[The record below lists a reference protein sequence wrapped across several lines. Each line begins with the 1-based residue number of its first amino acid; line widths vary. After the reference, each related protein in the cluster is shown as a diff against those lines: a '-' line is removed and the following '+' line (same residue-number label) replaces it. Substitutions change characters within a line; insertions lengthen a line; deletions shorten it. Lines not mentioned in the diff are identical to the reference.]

1 MRANMIFKVILVAVT
16 VLAGTP
22 AQAADELLTVVSK
35 IPLGRVTG
43 RIDHLAIDTKRNRL
57 FVAELGNN
65 SVGVIDLATQKV
77 VKRITGLREPQGIA
91 YEPRADRVYIANAGD
106 GVVKTFAAETLSPIG
121 EVKLGEDADNIRL
134 GGPDRVFV
142 GYGNGAIAVLQAGK
156 KVADLPLD
164 AHPEAFQFDA
174 ENGRLFVNEPEAHA
188 IAVIDDKTGQQ
199 RAKWGVRG
207 LNGNFPMAFDAANH
221 RLFVVYRSPATL
233 AVFDTTNGNLLSRL
247 SICGDADDLFFDATR
262 NRLYV
267 SCGEGFVVV
276 VSAADQ
282 RFKEIARVRTRT
294 GARTSL
300 FVPALDRLFV
310 AVRANGGEPAEIWV
324 LRPTS

>member
-1 MRANMIFKVILVAVT
+1 MKGRTILKAILVGIT
-16 VLAGTP
+16 VLAGTSVH
-22 AQAADELLTVVSK
+22 AADEPLTVASK

-43 RIDHLAIDTKRNRL
+43 RIDHLAIDTKRNML

-77 VKRITGLREPQGIA
+77 LKRITGLREPQGVA

-106 GVVKTFAAETLSPIG
+106 GVVKIFAAETLSSIG

-134 GGPDRVFV
+134 GGPDRIFV
-142 GYGNGAIAVLQAGK
+142 GYGDGAIAVLQAGK

-164 AHPEAFQFDA
+164 AHPESFQFDS
-174 ENGRLFVNEPEAHA
+174 EHGRLFVNEPDAHG
-188 IAVIDDKTGQQ
+188 IAVVDDKTGQL
-199 RAKWGVRG
+199 RAKWGIGG

-221 RLFVVYRSPATL
+221 RLLVVYRSPATL

-247 SICGDADDLFFDATR
+247 PICGDADDVFFDAKR
-262 NRLYV
+262 NQVYI
-267 SCGEGFVVV
+267 SCGEGFVAT
-276 VSAADQ
+276 VSAAGQ
-282 RFKEIARVRTRT
+282 RFTEIARVRTRA

-300 FVPALDRLFV
+300 FVPELDRLFV
-310 AVRANGGEPAEIWV
+310 AVRANGGKPAEIWV
-324 LRPTS
+324 LRPQS

>member
-1 MRANMIFKVILVAVT
+1 MKVSLILKAILVAVT
-16 VLAGTP
+16 ALAG
-22 AQAADELLTVVSK
+22 AAVQAADEPLTVASK

-65 SVGVIDLATQKV
+65 SIGVIDLATQKV

-91 YEPRADRVYIANAGD
+91 YEPRADRVHIANAGD
-106 GVVKTFAAETLSPIG
+106 GVVKTLAAETLSPIG

-134 GGPDRVFV
+134 GGPDRIFV
-142 GYGNGAIAVLQAGK
+142 GYGDGAIAVLQAGK

-164 AHPEAFQFDA
+164 AHPESFQFDA
-174 ENGRLFVNEPEAHA
+174 EQGRLFVNEPGAHG

-207 LNGNFPMAFDAANH
+207 LGGNFPMAFDAADH
-221 RLFVVYRSPATL
+221 RLFVAYRGPATL
-233 AVFDTTNGNLLSRL
+233 AVFDTTNGNLLNRL
-247 SICGDADDLFFDATR
+247 SICGDADDVFFDAKR

-267 SCGEGFVVV
+267 SCGEGFVTV

-282 RFKEIARVRTRT
+282 LVKEIARVRTRT

-300 FVPALDRLFV
+300 FVPALDQLFV
-310 AVRANGGEPAEIWV
+310 AVRASGGEPAEIWV